1 MSHPQTH
8 VQRIRSRKLVINLDI
23 NSQIRG
29 YQKKL
34 VELSFSKDNV
44 SNEYYEILDK
54 IKFLRKGLLAGKL
67 RVL

>member
-1 MSHPQTH
+1 MNHPQTH
-8 VQRIRSRKLVINLDI
+8 VQRIRDRKLVINLDI
-23 NSQIRG
+23 NSQIRN

-34 VELSFSKDNV
+34 VELSFSKDDV
-44 SNEYYEILDK
+44 SQEYFEVISK